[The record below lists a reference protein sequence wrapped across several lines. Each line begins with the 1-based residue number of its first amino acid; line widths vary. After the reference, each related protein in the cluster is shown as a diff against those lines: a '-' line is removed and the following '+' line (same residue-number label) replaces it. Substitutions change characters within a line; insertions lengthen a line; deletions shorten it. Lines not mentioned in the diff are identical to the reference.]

1 MTATP
6 NWGAAFDWAA
16 RQVDGGILPTA
27 VLGIATSRGVEEI
40 AAFGASGARVARP
53 QDAYPLFSIT
63 KPLVGLTALRAVERG
78 LLALDAPL
86 ADAVPQ
92 FGTRGV
98 TLTHLLSHTSGIGEP
113 RLDVATGLRRALVD
127 GGSDFTPGTA
137 TRYSSIA
144 FEGVSAL
151 VELATGAPL
160 DAALAGLAADAGM
173 PGLTFDLD
181 CDPHPVFGAAEND
194 LDYDRFAR
202 LRHPGA
208 GLFATAADLLA
219 LGSAL
224 LRDDGTV
231 VHTSTRA
238 AMLRPLTGGLP
249 RLAPYL
255 AEAGQDWGLGWNL
268 RHSAPGLLERGV
280 FGHGGWAGT
289 EFWVYP
295 ELDLSFVLLTNV
307 ASPGRLG
314 YSADPLFNAVAS
326 RR

>member
-1 MTATP
+1 
-6 NWGAAFDWAA
+6 
-16 RQVDGGILPTA
+16 
-27 VLGIATSRGVEEI
+27 
-40 AAFGASGARVARP
+40 
-53 QDAYPLFSIT
+53 
-63 KPLVGLTALRAVERG
+63 
-78 LLALDAPL
+78 
-86 ADAVPQ
+86 
-92 FGTRGV
+92 
-98 TLTHLLSHTSGIGEP
+98 
-113 RLDVATGLRRALVD
+113 
-127 GGSDFTPGTA
+127 
-137 TRYSSIA
+137 
-144 FEGVSAL
+144 
-151 VELATGAPL
+151 
-160 DAALAGLAADAGM
+160 
-173 PGLTFDLD
+173 
-181 CDPHPVFGAAEND
+181 VFGAAEND

-224 LRDDGTV
+224 LRDDSQV
-231 VHTSTRA
+231 VHPSTRA

>member
-1 MTATP
+1 
-6 NWGAAFDWAA
+6 
-16 RQVDGGILPTA
+16 
-27 VLGIATSRGVEEI
+27 
-40 AAFGASGARVARP
+40 
-53 QDAYPLFSIT
+53 
-63 KPLVGLTALRAVERG
+63 
-78 LLALDAPL
+78 
-86 ADAVPQ
+86 
-92 FGTRGV
+92 
-98 TLTHLLSHTSGIGEP
+98 
-113 RLDVATGLRRALVD
+113 
-127 GGSDFTPGTA
+127 
-137 TRYSSIA
+137 
-144 FEGVSAL
+144 
-151 VELATGAPL
+151 
-160 DAALAGLAADAGM
+160 
-173 PGLTFDLD
+173 
-181 CDPHPVFGAAEND
+181 VFGAAEND

-224 LRDDGTV
+224 LRDDGRV
-231 VHTSTRA
+231 VHPSTRA